1 MTALVKYVNNNAIK
15 LPQKPDMMAVVT
27 QHVAFVGTCSF
38 IMFISN
44 VKQETLVHAPKL
56 WAEEIFK
63 RAQIIVSIFTT
74 VHLIGQWENNRGV
87 PRRSLVSRENIYTT
101 TDFVEP
107 QLL

>member
-1 MTALVKYVNNNAIK
+1 
-15 LPQKPDMMAVVT
+15 MAVVT

-63 RAQIIVSIFTT
+63 RA
-74 VHLIGQWENNRGV
+74 
-87 PRRSLVSRENIYTT
+87 
-101 TDFVEP
+101 
-107 QLL
+107 